1 MAVLADRELGLEHLA
16 TGYFDTR
23 LFDGA
28 ILAAKVHQRA
38 TAARGHPVH
47 LGQHAACA
55 RAGHVHRKG
64 QHLHVLGF
72 ALGRLQ
78 LSQLAL
84 EHRFVELARARHVLH
99 VDLKPD
105 DGIGFHG
112 MLLGG

>member
-1 MAVLADRELGLEHLA
+1 MS
-16 TGYFDTR
+16 
-23 LFDGA
+23 
-28 ILAAKVHQRA
+28 
-38 TAARGHPVH
+38 P
-47 LGQHAACA
+47 
-55 RAGHVHRKG
+55 
-64 QHLHVLGF
+64 GF